1 MLRSCIVVCMA
12 QLLRTCV
19 CSASVCACWQV
30 LSGNIEHVPT
40 KEKAK
45 FAQEFFPDVRS
56 FITCVS

>member
-1 MLRSCIVVCMA
+1 VL
-12 QLLRTCV
+12 
-19 CSASVCACWQV
+19 QV

-56 FITCVS
+56 HFAPILYTSFGWAAGRASGL